1 MKIILTLILAVLMVS
16 CIAQNPNQPNQPVAS
31 QHEPDSILQEAEQWL
46 GQSAMN
52 TADAINRVINDQ
64 GPPDAYIMGEE
75 AGASLGAGV
84 RFGKGI
90 IYFKDG
96 SSDNIFWRG
105 PSLGVDAG
113 ISAGRA
119 FVLIYGANNINDLA
133 PRIGGVEG
141 SLYAVGGMSVTYY
154 QGDNVTVVPVRVG
167 GGWRAGVNLGYIQF
181 SAEQSMNPFF

>member
-1 MKIILTLILAVLMVS
+1 MKILFPLTLALLMAS
-16 CIAQNPNQPNQPVAS
+16 CITQNPNQSNQPVAS
-31 QHEPDSILQEAEQWL
+31 QHEPDTILQEAEQWL

-52 TADAINRVINDQ
+52 TAD
-64 GPPDAYIMGEE
+64 DAYIMGEE

-154 QGDNVTVVPVRVG
+154 QSDNVTVVPVRVG

>member
-16 CIAQNPNQPNQPVAS
+16 CIAQNPNRPTQPIIS
-31 QHEPDSILQEAEQWL
+31 QHGVDMILIKAEEWL

-52 TADAINRVINDQ
+52 TADALNRVINDQ

-75 AGASLGAGV
+75 AGVSLGAGV

-96 SSDNIFWRG
+96 GSQDIFWRG

-113 ISAGRA
+113 VNLARTFI
-119 FVLIYGANNINDLA
+119 LIYGANNINDLA
-133 PRIGGVEG
+133 SRIGGVEG

-154 QGDNVTVVPVRVG
+154 QSDEVTIVPVRVG
-167 GGWRAGVNLGYIQF
+167 GGWRAGVNLGYIHF
-181 SAEQSMNPFF
+181 SSEQSMNPFF